1 MAIKSNDRQWGSVA
15 RTFHWLV
22 ALLIIVNGTLGLY
35 MTDLKPGMDKISIYA
50 IHKSIGLTVLAL
62 FLLRLSWR
70 WFDPRPRDLP
80 MPRWQ
85 KLAAHAAHGALYLL
99 MAAIPLSGWLFNS
112 AHGNPLQW
120 FKLFNLP
127 ALLGKNEALADFF
140 QETHETLFW
149 ILVVIFV
156 AHVGGALMHHFAER
170 DNTLRRMLPFS
181 RRLGNNVQPAN
192 PSSTDRSTP

>member
-22 ALLIIVNGTLGLY
+22 ALLIVVNGAFGLY
-35 MTDLKPGMDKISIYA
+35 MTGLKPSMDKISIYA

-62 FLLRLSWR
+62 FVLRLSWR
-70 WFDPRPRDLP
+70 WLDPRPRDLP

-85 KLAAHAAHGALYLL
+85 KLAAHAAHGALYVL
-99 MAAIPLSGWLFNS
+99 MLAIPLSGWLFNS
-112 AHGNPLQW
+112 AHGYPLQW

-127 ALLGKNEALADFF
+127 ALMEKNDALADFF
-140 QETHETLFW
+140 HDAHEWLFW
-149 ILVVIFV
+149 ILVAVLV
-156 AHVGGALMHHFAER
+156 AHVGGALMHHFVER

-181 RRLGNNVQPAN
+181 RWPARDVH
-192 PSSTDRSTP
+192 PERPHPDQSTP

>member
-15 RTFHWLV
+15 RTFHWLM
-22 ALLIIVNGTLGLY
+22 ALLIIGNGALGLY
-35 MTDLKPGMDKISIYA
+35 MHELKPSMDKISIYA

-80 MPRWQ
+80 MPQWQ
-85 KLAAHAAHGALYLL
+85 KFAAHAAHGALYVL
-99 MAAIPLSGWLFNS
+99 MLAMPLSGWLFNS

-127 ALLGKNEALADFF
+127 ALVEKDKPLADFF
-140 QETHETLFW
+140 GDTHEILFW
-149 ILVVIFV
+149 ILVTILV
-156 AHVGGALMHHFAER
+156 AHVSGALMHHVVKR

-181 RRLGNNVQPAN
+181 RWLGSNPQPTT
-192 PSSTDRSTP
+192 PSESKRSTP

>member
-22 ALLIIVNGTLGLY
+22 ALLIVVNGALGLY
-35 MTDLKPGMDKISIYA
+35 MTDMKPSMDKISIYA
-50 IHKSIGLTVLAL
+50 IHKSVGLTVLAL

-85 KLAAHAAHGALYLL
+85 KLAAHAAHGALYVL
-99 MAAIPLSGWLFNS
+99 MLAMPLSGWLFNS

-127 ALLGKNEALADFF
+127 ALVEKNKALAEFF
-140 QETHETLFW
+140 GDTHETLFW
-149 ILVVIFV
+149 ILVAIVI
-156 AHVGGALMHHFAER
+156 AHVGGALMHHFVER
-170 DNTLRRMLPFS
+170 DKTLRRMLPFS
-181 RRLGNNVQPAN
+181 RKLGDDVHPVK
-192 PSSTDRSTP
+192 SSSIDGSTP